1 MASKAMETDSR
12 DESFWREFPA
22 ISDYFARGPV
32 KLLKPAKVSQEN
44 NYAGE
49 AGTWCR
55 RLAVDV
61 S

>member
-1 MASKAMETDSR
+1 METDSR
-12 DESFWREFPA
+12 DESFWHEFPA

-32 KLLKPAKVSQEN
+32 KLLRPAKVTQEN
-44 NYAGE
+44 NYAGD